1 MPGNQLPF
9 HVRATDVVHRLFVL
23 GLVGFCVVGT
33 GGAIFNVWA
42 NSDYA
47 PWNKEKLKFEQEQYH
62 QARLQEQQQKEER
75 KE

>member
-1 MPGNQLPF
+1 MAGNQLPR
-9 HVRATDVVHRLFVL
+9 HVRVTDAVHRLAVL

-33 GGAIFNVWA
+33 GSIVFNVWA

-62 QARLQEQQQKEER
+62 EARQADKSKPE
-75 KE
+75 